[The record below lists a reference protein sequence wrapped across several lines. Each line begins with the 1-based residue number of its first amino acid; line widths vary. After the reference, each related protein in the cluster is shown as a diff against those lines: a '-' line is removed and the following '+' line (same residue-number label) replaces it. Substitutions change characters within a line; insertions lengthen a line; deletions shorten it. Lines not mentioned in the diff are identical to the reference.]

1 MLLRLIER
9 VSAAVSAPLVL
20 AFADDEAHAGPL
32 SAAAAA
38 DVETLALHRFPDGES
53 MVRIDADVAGR
64 DIILACSLVRP
75 DAKILPLLFAADA
88 ARELGGRRVLLAV
101 PYLPYMRQD
110 KRFHSGEAITSRT
123 FARLLSSCIDGIV
136 TVDPHLHRYHSLG
149 DVYTVPASVVHS
161 APAIAAWIRQNVDNA
176 LVVGPDSESEQW
188 VADVAGRAGVPF
200 VVLQKT
206 RHGDRQVEIAPQD
219 FQQWKT
225 RNPVIIDDIVS
236 SARTMI
242 EVCGAIQRQGMAAP
256 TCIAVHALFAEDAY
270 DRLRT
275 AGARRIVS
283 CDTVP
288 HPSNRIPM
296 AEPMAKALIE
306 LLKK

>member
-1 MLLRLIER
+1 MNA
-9 VSAAVSAPLVL
+9 SVSAPLVL
-20 AFADDEAHAGPL
+20 AFRDDEALAGAL

-38 DVETLALHRFPDGES
+38 DLGTLVLHRFPDGES

-64 DIILACSLVRP
+64 DILLACNLVHP
-75 DAKILPLLFAADA
+75 DEKILPLMFAADA
-88 ARELGGRRVLLAV
+88 ARELGGRHILLAA

-110 KRFHSGEAITSRT
+110 KRFHPGEAITSRT
-123 FARLLSSCIDGIV
+123 FARLLSSCVDGIV

-149 DVYTVPASVVHS
+149 DIYTVPASVVHS
-161 APAIAAWIRQNVDNA
+161 APAIAEWIRQNVANA

-188 VADVAGRAGVPF
+188 VSDVAARAGVPF

-206 RHGDRQVEIAPQD
+206 RHGDRQVEIAQRD
-219 FQQWKT
+219 FQQWKS
-225 RNPVIIDDIVS
+225 RHPVIIDDIVS

-256 TCIAVHALFAEDAY
+256 TCIAVHALFAEDAF
-270 DRLRT
+270 DRLML
-275 AGARRIVS
+275 AGARQIVS

-288 HPSNRIPM
+288 HPSNRISM
-296 AEPMAKALIE
+296 AEPMAKALLA
-306 LLKK
+306 LLEK